1 MAARVETRPARSA
14 FSVDTLRRV
23 VQVAAWAALVVV
35 LGVAVALPDQLA
47 DALLGTVAVGATILT
62 FIQPIVGL
70 VLVLFVVPF
79 GTRASATD
87 TTATSSSSEPSV
99 GAAELV
105 VALL

>member
-1 MAARVETRPARSA
+1 MAARVETRPGGNP
-14 FSVDTLRRV
+14 LRGIA
-23 VQVAAWAALVVV
+23 QVAAWAALIVVV
-35 LGVAVALPDQLA
+35 GVAVALPDQFA

-70 VLVLFVVPF
+70 LVVLFVVPF
-79 GTRASATD
+79 GTRASAAD
-87 TTATSSSSEPSV
+87 TTATATSSEPSV